1 MNGCVCR
8 AVLTT
13 ERQADQVKPALQS
26 LWQNPKWTQYKWTVY
41 RGIAYDLTSFID
53 RHPAGN
59 WLINLAIGRDCTA
72 LFESYHLRPRVAAE
86 QLKRLP
92 TLQDFPVDEVPSSP
106 YPNDS
111 DLYNTIRSVT
121 QNDGCIGYLRFM
133 NGMHR
138 FILACSC
145 DRERVRKEIFKGQ
158 DAKGAHRT
166 GSEGAALAILGYAT
180 AACAAYL
187 TDTNIVTGAL
197 LGKPSLQVQGKIA
210 LCC

>member
-1 MNGCVCR
+1 MQRSATTPFSGPFKRQSSQTRGGACTCR

-26 LWQNPKWTQYKWTVY
+26 LWQNSKWTQYKWTVY

-92 TLQDFPVDEVPSSP
+92 VLQDFPVDEVPSSP

-121 QNDGCIGYLRFM
+121 GLGGCSGHFLS
-133 NGMHR
+133 NASSHP
-138 FILACSC
+138 CS
-145 DRERVRKEIFKGQ
+145 
-158 DAKGAHRT
+158 
-166 GSEGAALAILGYAT
+166 
-180 AACAAYL
+180 L
-187 TDTNIVTGAL
+187 T
-197 LGKPSLQVQGKIA
+197 
-210 LCC
+210 